1 MTGNFQHPFQ
11 CVQFLDRRSAGR
23 QDLLVASSGSKIYSY
38 AAESGQRLAIWPQTV
53 EGSQEPPEKKR
64 RVSNAAEPTC
74 EANKPAGEDPE
85 KPPVST
91 AWSNIPLLIASSS
104 GEHVVALTAE
114 DKCVRVFAVNED
126 GALEQLNARY
136 ENQYSFEID

>member
-11 CVQFLDRRSAGR
+11 RIQFLDRRSSGR

-38 AAESGQRLAIWPQTV
+38 AAESGQRLAIWPQNV

-64 RVSNAAEPTC
+64 RLSNAAEPTS
-74 EANKPAGEDPE
+74 EANKPAGKDPE
-85 KPPVST
+85 KSPVSI
-91 AWSNIPLLIASSS
+91 AWSNIPLLVASSS

-114 DKCVRVFAVNED
+114 DKCVRVFAVGED

-136 ENQYSFEID
+136 ENQYPFEID